1 MVSIAD
7 ELDISLFRGGGD
19 NVLLRYYG
27 ICFAIDALCCSNT
40 SGQRYTEPFEID
52 KIIAFHKSIG
62 MPSFSSNLAE
72 VIGSGYPD
80 GIGAEIFDFSLLS
93 DLILNP
99 KNIISHEHVHLN
111 FLMETGEPVN
121 EKAIPVNTLECPI
134 AYRRP
139 DIVLDVNRQFE
150 YISKL
155 YQCLYPRNPVFSIF
169 DIIKWHDSL
178 CKFLVK
184 VGKWQAA
191 SSV

>member
-1 MVSIAD
+1 MQFDAHYVVRIPAD
-7 ELDISLFRGGGD
+7 
-19 NVLLRYYG
+19 N
-27 ICFAIDALCCSNT
+27 AT
-40 SGQRYTEPFEID
+40 PEPFEID

-72 VIGSGYPD
+72 VMGSGYPD

-111 FLMETGEPVN
+111 FFDYETGEPVN

-139 DIVLDVNRQFE
+139 DIVLDVNTSEQFE

-178 CKFLVK
+178 L
-184 VGKWQAA
+184 
-191 SSV
+191 